1 MTKKTTSAVR
11 AFIDTYDSQPLTYQD
26 LNCAIGAICS
36 SKQLKDL
43 LLALL
48 ESQVFSSELGHE
60 FAAAGAIQGL
70 SACRRLRSC
79 LNSSLSSFFALLS
92 ELSAA
97 FDMAAGL
104 EWSSFADRIH
114 QSRLGQTKL
123 LDSLRQGKEKAF
135 YDDLAARLVET
146 DPHAIYPTS
155 SYRASQGYV
164 VSTEDDQVVEAVMT
178 SSTFTSIKVL
188 ENTLDPQQPVLRD
201 MYVATGRCVCLVDQN
216 VERFYGEQIEHYFD
230 HHGIQLDKLVYRA
243 MEVDK
248 GIHTVERMLGD
259 FKRLGVSRN
268 EPVLIIGGGVL
279 TDTGGLACALYHR
292 NTPYVMLSTSIVAG
306 IDAGPSPRTCCDGF
320 GYKNLFGAY
329 HAPVL
334 SLTDRSFFKTLRTGW
349 LRHGIAEIIKMATVK
364 NAELFSYLET
374 AGPQLIHTRF
384 GTLDCQP
391 DTDIS
396 LLSQKIL
403 GAAMRSYVE
412 AEYDNLYETHQCRP
426 HAYGHTWSPGF
437 EIEAGLL
444 HGHAVAIG
452 MGFGAYLSYR
462 HNWIS
467 LTALH
472 RILSLISSFGLSL
485 WHDVLLNRETL
496 WAAQEKIVQKR
507 GGNLVAP
514 LPKGDI
520 GQCGYLNALSQ
531 DDLYGAI
538 AAYQTLCA
546 DYPRHGA
553 GVEPLCSDVGLEDPS
568 TVAHHPAIEP
578 LPTYEEHSA
587 EVLSG
592 VSGVIG

>member
-1 MTKKTTSAVR
+1 MTKTILAVK
-11 AFIDTYDSQPLTYQD
+11 AFIDTYDREPLAYQD
-26 LNCAIGAICS
+26 LDRAVRAICNS
-36 SKQLKDL
+36 EQFKSL
-43 LLALL
+43 LLALIN
-48 ESQVFSSELGHE
+48 SPAFSEEFGRE
-60 FAAAGAIQGL
+60 FASAGAIKGL

-79 LNSSLSSFFALLS
+79 LNLSLSSFFGLLA
-92 ELSAA
+92 ELISA
-97 FDMAAGL
+97 FDMPADL
-104 EWSSFADRIH
+104 DWSAFAHRVH
-114 QSRLGQTKL
+114 QSETAQEKL
-123 LDSLRQGKEKAF
+123 LAVLLRGPDQAF
-135 YDDLAARLVET
+135 YQEFASQLVET

-155 SYRASQGYV
+155 SYRESRGYV
-164 VSTEDDQVVEAVMT
+164 VSTDDDQIVEAVMT

-188 ENTLDPQQPVLRD
+188 ENVLDPQQTVLRD
-201 MYVATGRCVCLVDQN
+201 TYVALGRCVCLVDQN
-216 VERFYGEQIEHYFD
+216 VERYYGEQLDHYFD
-230 HHGIQLDKLVYRA
+230 HHGIRLEKLVYRA

-248 GIHTVERMLGD
+248 GIHTVEHMLGD

-268 EPVLIIGGGVL
+268 EPVLIVGGGVL

-334 SLTDRSFFKTLRTGW
+334 SLTDRSFFKTLHEGW
-349 LRHGIAEIIKMATVK
+349 LRHGIAEIIKMAVVK
-364 NAELFSYLET
+364 NAELFSYLEE
-374 AGPQLIHTRF
+374 AGPALITTRF

-391 DTDIS
+391 DDALS
-396 LLSQKIL
+396 ALSQKIL

-452 MGFGAYLSYR
+452 MGFGAYMSYR
-462 HNWIS
+462 NNWIS
-467 LTALH
+467 DQDCH
-472 RILSLISSFGLSL
+472 RILRLISSFGLSL
-485 WHDVLLNRETL
+485 WHDVLLNQETL

-514 LPKGDI
+514 LPKGKI
-520 GQCGYLNALSQ
+520 GKCGYLNALTRDQ
-531 DDLYGAI
+531 LNA
-538 AAYQTLCA
+538 AVKAYQKVCA
-546 DYPRHGA
+546 DYPRKGL
-553 GVEPLCSDVGLEDPS
+553 GIDPLCSDVGLEDPS
-568 TVAHHPAIEP
+568 TVAHHVLATPIEV
-578 LPTYEEHSA
+578 YGDSESSV

-592 VSGVIG
+592 V